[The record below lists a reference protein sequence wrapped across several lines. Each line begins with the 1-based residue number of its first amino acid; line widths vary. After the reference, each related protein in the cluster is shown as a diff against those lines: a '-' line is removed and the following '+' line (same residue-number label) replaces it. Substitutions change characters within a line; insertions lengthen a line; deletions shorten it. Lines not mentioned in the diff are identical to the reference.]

1 VSAPDELE
9 LSDLPARLM
18 HPPRRRLQ
26 DVASAVAGTL
36 TGSDAWQRLVERGAV
51 PAELAASPDRRFA
64 VVDTG
69 WAFPPINAAGID
81 LRAAP
86 ATVDAAVAIAAD
98 ADGVLET
105 EGWARTLRTRLLPWG
120 ALPPTEIDWI
130 VYTHL
135 VPFNHE
141 LGPVLTA
148 VKHSTEYALEEIGVA
163 MKTLGPQPPWLPPL
177 VGELIAAWH
186 GWQVASAEAL
196 TVPGAFDVPR
206 ALVGTS
212 FDTLDDP
219 FAPALEIL
227 VRGYTL
233 DHHCHDNA
241 PEIRIY
247 TTVVDAPQNLR
258 QALRDQARA
267 RKG

>member
-1 VSAPDELE
+1 VTADELD
-9 LSDLPARLM
+9 DLPARLM
-18 HPPRRRLQ
+18 HPPRRRLR
-26 DVASAVAGTL
+26 DVMSAVDGATA
-36 TGSDAWQRLVERGAV
+36 GSDAWQRLADRGV
-51 PAELAASPDRRFA
+51 LPAELSGSLDRRFA

-81 LRAAP
+81 LRPAP
-86 ATVDAAVAIAAD
+86 ATVDAAVALAAD

-148 VKHSTEYALEEIGVA
+148 VKHSTEYALDEIGVT
-163 MKTLGPQPPWLPPL
+163 MGTLGPTQPWLPPL
-177 VGELIAAWH
+177 VGELIAAWR
-186 GWQVASAEAL
+186 GWQVATAEAL

-212 FDTLDDP
+212 FATLDDP
-219 FAPALEIL
+219 FVAALEVL

-233 DHHCHDNA
+233 DHHCHDSA
-241 PEIRIY
+241 PAIRIY
-247 TTVVDAPQNLR
+247 TTVVDAPQHLR
-258 QALRDQARA
+258 QALRDQARV
-267 RKG
+267 RKS